1 MNILEF
7 IASLITAA
15 TAIVAGFFVG
25 GQLPT
30 QENVQQLAPIVQ
42 EIDVASQI
50 TLSATATVRA
60 PEATSSPETSQNA
73 VLDAYEL
80 GKEVGRLE
88 GHLGAIEAML
98 EAKSTAEHNAQ
109 VSVTM
114 GQQPAPQ
121 PTMPEPVSLA
131 KIEIISPV
139 PSKGLGR
146 VYKTSGEYDERG
158 EPYNELYI
166 GAIVYNEAGKPTKD
180 LTVTITA
187 TDATQNSVVESTG
200 NTTAMV
206 TQGSSTQIPFYKFNY
221 QFKTLGEHTI
231 TFEAIGLTK
240 SVTVNV
246 TE

>member
-7 IASLITAA
+7 IASLLVAITATITGLFA
-15 TAIVAGFFVG
+15 G
-25 GQLPT
+25 GQVPT
-30 QENVQQLAPIVQ
+30 QESVQQLAPIVE
-42 EIDVASQI
+42 EIDVASQA
-50 TLSATATVRA
+50 TLVATAV
-60 PEATSSPETSQNA
+60 EATSTPKTSQNS

-88 GHLGAIEAML
+88 GHLEAIETML
-98 EAKSTAEHNAQ
+98 EAKSTAEHEAQ

-121 PTMPEPVSLA
+121 STMPEPVSLA

-146 VYKTSGEYDERG
+146 VYKTSGEYDDRG
-158 EPYNELYI
+158 EAYNELYI

-187 TDATQNSVVESTG
+187 TDETQNSVVNGTG
-200 NTTAMV
+200 NTTALV
-206 TQGSSTQIPFYKFNY
+206 TQGSSTQVPFYKFNY